1 MGAQPVRYE
10 PRRIERLGVRDVEG
24 WRVKVTRVRALG
36 REPDEALLES
46 ALAGGEGRPPQ
57 APDSPEH
64 YGVGVLLVHQGSR
77 YDFVLVGHWTF
88 ETELRYATFMR
99 ASSDSPRLEGLVA
112 GELATDVWDLFVLAF
127 ERSAW
132 LDLVLRPAADA
143 GEAPSETQLA
153 AYLERGLDTT
163 I

>member
-1 MGAQPVRYE
+1 
-10 PRRIERLGVRDVEG
+10 
-24 WRVKVTRVRALG
+24 
-36 REPDEALLES
+36 
-46 ALAGGEGRPPQ
+46 
-57 APDSPEH
+57 
-64 YGVGVLLVHQGSR
+64 
-77 YDFVLVGHWTF
+77 
-88 ETELRYATFMR
+88 
-99 ASSDSPRLEGLVA
+99 
-112 GELATDVWDLFVLAF
+112 VWDLFVLAF